1 MYDVRLKRVAR
12 DGVDISV
19 GVVTDLMSAYE
30 LRNRKA
36 AELIAKGFRG
46 GRNSAG
52 VWRLSKY
59 ERGRRVRVS
68 VYVAHLPVC
77 LN

>member
-1 MYDVRLKRVAR
+1 MYDVRVKRVAR
-12 DGVDISV
+12 DGLDISV
-19 GVVTDLMSAYE
+19 GVVTDLLSAYE
-30 LRNRKA
+30 LRNQKA

-46 GRNSAG
+46 GRNQAG
-52 VWRLSKY
+52 VWRLAKY